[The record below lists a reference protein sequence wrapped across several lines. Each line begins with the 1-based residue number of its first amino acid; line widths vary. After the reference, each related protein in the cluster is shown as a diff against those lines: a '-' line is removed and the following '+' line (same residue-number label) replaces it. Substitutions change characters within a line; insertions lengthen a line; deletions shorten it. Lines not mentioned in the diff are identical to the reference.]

1 MKKNRKI
8 IVANWKMNPPTVA
21 EARIL
26 FAKTKRVAERLE
38 RVKTV
43 ICPPLLYAGLFTNTL
58 GNRLSLGAQDVFW
71 QNLGRFTGAISPEM
85 LRDSGISYCLVGH
98 SERRALGET
107 DEIVAKKVLGA
118 LKENISVILCVGE
131 KEHDL
136 EGRFYETLKNQ
147 IKSSLAGITR
157 RYLIDLLIAYEPV
170 WAISSHSKGKADTPQ
185 NFFEMSIFIRRT
197 VLDVWGKSAA
207 LRLPIIYGGSVNA
220 KNAKGFLE
228 VKGGSGVLVG
238 KASLDAREFNKILEI
253 ADTI

>member
-170 WAISSHSKGKADTPQ
+170 WAIGKSHHDAPMPQ
-185 NFFEMSIFIRRT
+185 DIREMAIFIRKT
-197 VLDVWGKSAA
+197 LADLYDEQSA
-207 LRLPIIYGGSVNA
+207 LGVPVIYGGSVEEENTA
-220 KNAKGFLE
+220 PVLLE
-228 VKGGSGVLVG
+228 GGVAGLLVG
-238 KASLDAREFNKILEI
+238 HKSLDAEEFTNILKIANAL
-253 ADTI
+253 